1 MTTKY
6 EVSRWRA
13 TEIKPVEVERE
24 TEKTVWVKDPPTRWS
39 AGSVRQRRKDA
50 SNPIFDTYDEAL
62 EWLIARSIRR
72 HETLTRHLN
81 DVVDALHAL
90 NRMKQEKS
98 DAAQG

>member
-6 EVSRWRA
+6 EVSSWKA

-50 SNPIFDTYDEAL
+50 GTPIFDTYDEAL
-62 EWLIARSIRR
+62 EWLIARATRR
-72 HETLTRHLN
+72 HENLAHQLN
-81 DVVDALHAL
+81 DAADNLRTL

-98 DAAQG
+98 DAA

>member
-6 EVSRWRA
+6 EVSSWKA

-50 SNPIFDTYDEAL
+50 GTPIFDTYDEAL
-62 EWLIARSIRR
+62 EWLIARSTRR
-72 HETLTRHLN
+72 HENLTRQLN
-81 DVVDALHAL
+81 NVVDELHAL
-90 NRMKQEKS
+90 NRMKQEKGN
-98 DAAQG
+98 ATQR